1 MFYAEQERVGEH
13 SRRVRA
19 RKDGEI
25 HGGTEGKC
33 VYVFDIYIHMNIERE
48 REREIARDTRS
59 GSGVTC

>member
-1 MFYAEQERVGEH
+1 MLLAPRSRTGRSMFYAEQEIVGEH

-33 VYVFDIYIHMNIERE
+33 VHVFDIYIRIY
-48 REREIARDTRS
+48 I
-59 GSGVTC
+59 